1 MYSSTAGAVPWVTSE
16 QRRMAA
22 DCCLLSSLFLF
33 KFHFF
38 CCFFYFAGVYLEFK
52 VQYSEYFCGN
62 KSLREICPYVLVDGD
77 LVLCCDVIM
86 PLSRSKQK
94 DGERWNGETL
104 LLWSHTHHIE
114 SSQIAKPGLYG
125 RLSTLIPGRISNLCA
140 FSPFRPPII
149 PEISVA

>member
-1 MYSSTAGAVPWVTSE
+1 MTSE

-52 VQYSEYFCGN
+52 VQYSEYFGGN

-94 DGERWNGETL
+94 DGER
-104 LLWSHTHHIE
+104 
-114 SSQIAKPGLYG
+114 
-125 RLSTLIPGRISNLCA
+125 
-140 FSPFRPPII
+140 
-149 PEISVA
+149 